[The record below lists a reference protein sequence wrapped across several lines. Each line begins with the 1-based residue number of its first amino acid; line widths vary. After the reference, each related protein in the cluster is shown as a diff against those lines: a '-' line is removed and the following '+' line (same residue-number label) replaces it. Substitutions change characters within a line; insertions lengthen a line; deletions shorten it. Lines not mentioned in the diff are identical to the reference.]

1 MSAPEAARGVEAA
14 RHGRGTLPAALALV
28 AIVALGVL
36 RVAMEPRYLPPVRF
50 RLAHEER
57 EIIERTL
64 SAAAVPDDDLAR
76 ALAGKRV
83 LLLGESHFYA
93 EPLAFATSLLEAL
106 YRVDHRPAVLLLELP
121 GGAQRDLD
129 RYLASGA
136 EASLAAAWDR
146 SDTLPYQK
154 LVRWAR
160 AHPDLVHAVVAFDE
174 DPARIFLMRALGTDT
189 RNGTM
194 ADAVLRAA
202 REHPDDRVV
211 VYGGRFH
218 VMLAGRYLYD
228 SETRSP
234 IGERLLSAGL
244 PRSELAAVWVYAGEP
259 PAAGLWPRPGAIS
272 LAGAAGALP
281 VALFEPEPIAR
292 ASRLDELV
300 DYAVYLGPGT
310 RIEGR

>member
-1 MSAPEAARGVEAA
+1 VSAPEEAGGVEVG
-14 RHGRGTLPAALALV
+14 RHGRGTLPAAVALV
-28 AIVALGVL
+28 AIVAIGAL

-50 RLAHEER
+50 RLADEER
-57 EIIERTL
+57 ERVGRTL
-64 SAAAVPDDDLAR
+64 SAAAIPDDDLVR

-83 LLLGESHFYA
+83 LLIGERHFYA

-106 YRVDHRPAVLLLELP
+106 YRVERRPAVLLLELP
-121 GGAQRDLD
+121 GGAQHDLD
-129 RYLASGA
+129 QYLASGA

-146 SDTLPYQK
+146 SGAKPYQK

-189 RNGTM
+189 RNRTM
-194 ADAVLRAA
+194 ADAVVRAA
-202 REHPDDRVV
+202 REHPGDRIV

-218 VMLAGRYLYD
+218 TMLGGRYLYD

-234 IGERLLSAGL
+234 IGARLLSAGFQ
-244 PRSELAAVWVYAGEP
+244 RSELAAVWLFAGEP
-259 PAAGLWPRPGAIS
+259 PAAGLWSRPGAIS

-292 ASRLDELV
+292 ASRVDELA